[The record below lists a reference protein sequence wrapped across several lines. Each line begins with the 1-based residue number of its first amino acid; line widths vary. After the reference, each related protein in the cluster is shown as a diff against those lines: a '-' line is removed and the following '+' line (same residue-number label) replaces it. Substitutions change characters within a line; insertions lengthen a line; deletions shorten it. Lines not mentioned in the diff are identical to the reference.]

1 MVHNY
6 KPEGRYPLLDRPIN
20 LPGLDIIHK
29 APDGPVFD
37 LTVDTDNLPFGTAY
51 IRAEDIEQMARSL
64 GWVPPEE
71 YEAKDYRIRELE
83 AQIQVLPSI
92 VEEYKDGLVELSDR
106 FHDSLV
112 SAANI
117 PLASVGEEPE
127 AKPEESGDNAETSG
141 QDDSNSSD
149 EGPNGVSG
157 DSSYE
162 FGFLDIGGD
171 AKTA

>member
-20 LPGLDIIHK
+20 IPGLDIIHK
-29 APDGPVFD
+29 SPDGPVFD
-37 LTVDTDNLPFGTAY
+37 LTIDTDNLPFGTAY
-51 IRAEDIEQMARSL
+51 LRAQDVEQMARSL
-64 GWVPPEE
+64 GWISREE
-71 YEAKDYRIRELE
+71 YLAKDERIRELE

-92 VEEYKDGLVELSDR
+92 VEEYKDGLVDLSDR

-117 PLASVGEEPE
+117 PLASVGEESE
-127 AKPEESGDNAETSG
+127 SEPEESGDNSETSG
-141 QDDSNSSD
+141 QDDSDNSD

-157 DSSYE
+157 TPIHE
-162 FGFLDIGGD
+162 FGFLELGGD
-171 AKTA
+171 TKTA